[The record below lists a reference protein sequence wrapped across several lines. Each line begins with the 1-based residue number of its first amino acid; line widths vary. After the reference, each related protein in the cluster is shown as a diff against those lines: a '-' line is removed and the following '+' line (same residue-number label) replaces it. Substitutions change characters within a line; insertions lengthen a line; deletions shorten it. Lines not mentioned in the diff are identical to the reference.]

1 MNVKNLLL
9 QLELVVDNSYLDE
22 YVSIVESNKGT
33 VWCKDKTHTHHIVP
47 RSYYIKKHIRID
59 ESESNKVVLS
69 YKDHI
74 LAHYY
79 LAMCSKEDWF
89 KVKNMWAVSYMV
101 GNYEKISR
109 TQFIYLD
116 LDAICMCRE
125 SSINSMQIEDIRK
138 KHDDIM
144 RKQETRD
151 KISKTLKLRSPK
163 GDLFKEEHRKKISE
177 SSKGRIR
184 IHKDGVYTHVKKEVL
199 QEYLDKGWVI
209 GGRPISEEH
218 KQALI
223 NSHLGKK
230 YSPELRKKL
239 SDAHLGQPAWNKGV
253 SCRQETRDK
262 LRESISGRIR
272 ITNGIVTKCI
282 KPEQFSEFEKL
293 GYYKSAKKY
302 SK

>member
-1 MNVKNLLL
+1 MNIKNRL
-9 QLELVVDNSYLDE
+9 LELNLVIDNSYLDK
-22 YVSIVESNKGT
+22 YISIIESNKNT
-33 VWCKDKTHTHHIVP
+33 VWCRGKTHTHHIVP
-47 RSYYIKKHIRID
+47 RSYYTKKHIKID

-74 LAHYY
+74 LSHYY
-79 LAMCSKEDWF
+79 LAMCSKENWF
-89 KVKNMWAVSYMV
+89 KIKNMWAVSYMI
-101 GNYEKISR
+101 GNYEKVSSKK
-109 TQFIYLD
+109 FIDLD
-116 LDAICMCRE
+116 LDEICMCRQ
-125 SSINSMQIEDIRK
+125 SSINAMQIEDIRK
-138 KHDDIM
+138 KHDDTM

-151 KISKTLKLRSPK
+151 KISKTLRLRSLN

-199 QEYLDKGWVI
+199 QEYLNEGWEI
-209 GGRPISEEH
+209 GARPISEEH

-239 SDAHLGQPAWNKGV
+239 SVAHLGQPAWNKGV

-262 LRESISGRIR
+262 LRESITGRIR
-272 ITNGIVTKCI
+272 ITNGEVTKFI
-282 KPEQFSEFEKL
+282 KPEQFEEFEKL
-293 GYYKSAKKY
+293 GYYKFAKKY